1 LFTLAKHP
9 GGLHRPSLTR
19 VQGLRV
25 AIVGAGIGGLTTALA
40 LQRFGHHPIV
50 VEQTRQLRPVGA
62 GISLWPNGI
71 KVMNLL
77 GLGSDIAAIG
87 GTMDRMAYADRSGR
101 TLLDFSLLDLYE
113 RVGER
118 ARPVAR
124 AELQDLLLD
133 RVRAALGPDAVR
145 LGTRAT
151 RVEESSD
158 GVTVTTEDASGA
170 QSGQILADL
179 VVAADGTHSRLRDHI
194 VGHQVERR
202 YVGYVN
208 WNGLVPD
215 TDGIAPP
222 GTWLTWVGDGQRA
235 SVMPVGG
242 GRAYFFFDVPMTSE
256 QVTAMMGSAASA
268 ATDPAAAPAPDPVAT
283 AGTTVAAGRALAGGA
298 VAVAT
303 GPDLEGDLLGHRQ
316 TLATHFAGWA
326 PPISELIARLNPAG
340 VARIPIHDVDPLPT
354 WTKGRM
360 VLLGDAAHTMSPDL
374 GQGGCQAM
382 EDAWVLT
389 HYLTSTTHSVP
400 NALARY
406 QAERR
411 PHTADIVRRARK
423 RSDITHG
430 VDSSVTTA
438 WYRSLE
444 TDGHLGIVDGLAQSV
459 ETGPLR

>member
-1 LFTLAKHP
+1 LFTLAKHL
-9 GGLHRPSLTR
+9 GALHRPSLTR

-25 AIVGAGIGGLTTALA
+25 AIVGAGIGGLTTALS
-40 LQRFGHHPIV
+40 LHRFGHHPIV
-50 VEQTRQLRPVGA
+50 VEQTPQLRPVGA

-71 KVMNLL
+71 KVANLL
-77 GLGSDIAAIG
+77 GLGPDIAAIG
-87 GTMDRMAYADRSGR
+87 GTMDRMAYADRAGR

-133 RVRAALGPDAVR
+133 RVTEALGPEAVR
-145 LGTRAT
+145 LGVRAT
-151 RVEESSD
+151 GVEETRD
-158 GVTVTTEDASGA
+158 GVTLSTVETSGTG
-170 QSGQILADL
+170 SERIEADL
-179 VVAADGTHSRLRDHI
+179 VVAADGTHSRLRDYI
-194 VGHQVERR
+194 VGRHIERR

-208 WNGLVPD
+208 WNGLVSHA
-215 TDGIAPP
+215 DGIAPA
-222 GTWLTWVGDGQRA
+222 GTWLTWVGDGRRA

-242 GRAYFFFDVPMTSE
+242 GRAYFFFDVPMTPD
-256 QVTAMMGSAASA
+256 QVATMMGSQAST
-268 ATDPAAAPAPDPVAT
+268 ATDPAAPGAAVPT
-283 AGTTVAAGRALAGGA
+283 SGSGGGT
-298 VAVAT
+298 
-303 GPDLEGDLLGHRQ
+303 EGDPLGHRQ
-316 TLATHFAGWA
+316 TLAGHFAGWA
-326 PPISELIARLNPAG
+326 EPVSELIARMDPPG

-354 WTKGRM
+354 WTKGRI

-406 QAERR
+406 QAERM

-430 VDSSVTTA
+430 VDPSVTEA
-438 WYRSLE
+438 WYHSLE
-444 TDGHLGIVDGLAQSV
+444 TDGHQGIVDGLAQSV
-459 ETGPLR
+459 ETGPCR

>member
-1 LFTLAKHP
+1 VIVTTRMVGRLFTWAKHP

-25 AIVGAGIGGLTTALA
+25 AIVGAGIGGLTAALS
-40 LQRFGHHPIV
+40 LQRFGHHAIV
-50 VEQTRQLRPVGA
+50 VEQTPQLRPVGA

-71 KVMNLL
+71 KVANLL

-87 GTMDRMAYADRSGR
+87 GSMDRMAYADRAGR

-124 AELQDLLLD
+124 AALQDLLLD
-133 RVRAALGPDAVR
+133 RVTRTLGPDAVR
-145 LGTRAT
+145 LGVRAT
-151 RVEESSD
+151 GVEETPD
-158 GVTVTTEDASGA
+158 GVTLSTVGASGT
-170 QSGQILADL
+170 GREPIEADL

-194 VGHQVERR
+194 VGHHIERR

-208 WNGLVPD
+208 WNGLLSD
-215 TDGIAPP
+215 TEGIAPV
-222 GTWLTWVGDGQRA
+222 GTWLTWVGDGRRA

-242 GRAYFFFDVPMTSE
+242 GRSYFFFDVPMAPD
-256 QVTAMMGSAASA
+256 QVAAMMGAHASA
-268 ATDPAAAPAPDPVAT
+268 ATDPCTAGPAT
-283 AGTTVAAGRALAGGA
+283 AGGGSQ
-298 VAVAT
+298 
-303 GPDLEGDLLGHRQ
+303 GDPLGHRQ

-326 PPISELIARLNPAG
+326 EPISELIARMDPAG

-400 NALARY
+400 DALARY
-406 QAERR
+406 QAERM

-430 VDSSVTTA
+430 VDPAATEA

-444 TDGHLGIVDGLAQSV
+444 SDGHQGIVDGLAQSV
-459 ETGPLR
+459 ETGPCR